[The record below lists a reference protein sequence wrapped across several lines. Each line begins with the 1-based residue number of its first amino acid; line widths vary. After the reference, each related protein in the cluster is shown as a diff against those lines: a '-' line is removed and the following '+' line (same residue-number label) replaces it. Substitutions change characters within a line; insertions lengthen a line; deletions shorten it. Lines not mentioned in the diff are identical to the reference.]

1 MTQGRSNSASRL
13 TLLATVGAIGAAVLL
28 AGPGGYWR
36 SGMGVPA
43 SAAESMLQHPA
54 GFADIVA
61 KVKPA
66 VISVRVKV
74 PASAEPSLFE
84 QNRNDEEEDQI
95 PAPSGSRIRPGP
107 TRTRRPAPP

>member
-1 MTQGRSNSASRL
+1 MTQGRSISAKGRILAVRRL
-13 TLLATVGAIGAAVLL
+13 TLLTTVGAVAAAVLL
-28 AGPGGYWR
+28 AGPGGWR
-36 SGMGVPA
+36 SGIGMPA

-66 VISVRVKV
+66 VICVRVKI

-84 QNRNDEEEDQI
+84 QNRDDE
-95 PAPSGSRIRPGP
+95 
-107 TRTRRPAPP
+107 

>member
-1 MTQGRSNSASRL
+1 M
-13 TLLATVGAIGAAVLL
+13 
-28 AGPGGYWR
+28 
-36 SGMGVPA
+36 GMPA

-84 QNRNDEEEDQI
+84 QNRNDEEDDQI
-95 PAPSGSRIRPGP
+95 PAPSGSPFDNFMRQFRDQFGEQFGGQFGP
-107 TRTRRPAPP
+107 NGPRRHEAPAKARAFSFRRTATQ